1 MVGVLFHDLELLN
14 LVVMR
19 IYFFGLLNV
28 DQLELLDFLFKFVVG
43 LFNIFVLFF
52 VLANFTL

>member
-1 MVGVLFHDLELLN
+1 MVGVLFHDLQLLN

-19 IYFFGLLNV
+19 IYFFCLLNV
-28 DQLELLDFLFKFVVG
+28 DQFELLDFLFKFVVG
-43 LFNIFVLFF
+43 LFDVFVLFF